1 MADYRRYRV
10 PGGIY
15 FFTINPLERR
25 AYLPV
30 RHIEPLREAVKCTR
44 AERPFYIDAWVVLPE
59 SHALRNCPTTG
70 DDAFSDRIKAIKSRF
85 VQALPPTEGRSSVRI
100 AKGERGI

>member
-15 FFTINPLERR
+15 TINALERR

-30 RHIEPLREAVKCTR
+30 RHIEPLEEAVKCTR

-85 VQALPPTEGRSSVRI
+85 V
-100 AKGERGI
+100 